1 MSPESRG
8 RSPHRQEKLSRWPN
22 VGRLERERM
31 GRAWSMMDR
40 EQQII
45 ASTRDSLLEEAGQ
58 GSSAMRRL
66 NRRVEEIMEN
76 LKDSLCNRCRDEG
89 KVPEREHGSRSVR
102 ASST

>member
-45 ASTRDSLLEEAGQ
+45 ASTRDSLLEEAGR
-58 GSSAMRRL
+58 GSSFMRRL
-66 NRRVEEIMEN
+66 NRRVEEI
-76 LKDSLCNRCRDEG
+76 LHREG
-89 KVPEREHGSRSVR
+89 EGEAAGGGGEPRRQAGPNGG
-102 ASST
+102 A